1 MGLELAV
8 VEGAVVPVL
17 AVVAKVVTRGVVGVV
32 VTKLEPGNT
41 VVTVV
46 ASVEFV
52 PASPVGWCVPVR
64 LPRNCTSIPSSVWM
78 EEDLHKVKE
87 STQTRRI

>member
-17 AVVAKVVTRGVVGVV
+17 AVVAKVVTRGEVGVD
-32 VTKLEPGNT
+32 VTKLEPRDT

-46 ASVEFV
+46 AVVEFV
-52 PASPVGWCVPVR
+52 STSPVGWCVPVR
-64 LPRNCTSIPSSVWM
+64 LSRDGTTKPLSVWM
-78 EEDLHKVKE
+78 GEDLHKVKE
-87 STQTRRI
+87 STQTRHI